1 MKRILLF
8 FIVISLVSSF
18 TSCQKDTPR
27 DMFRDFMTAVS
38 DADAE
43 TVCSYIDS
51 GSSLERYRD
60 LMLHADSE
68 SINLIRKIYSKYSYV
83 IISDNVE
90 AENAGKDTVIS
101 DINNRTMR
109 IKLTYIDL
117 AAVRSVCMSEVATGS
132 SMSMPSQTVSALIED
147 GTIDRYLL
155 TKEIDVKFVKEDG
168 VWKLPLSIINNKEL
182 NDAFLF
188 TFVSWILG

>member
-1 MKRILLF
+1 
-8 FIVISLVSSF
+8 
-18 TSCQKDTPR
+18 
-27 DMFRDFMTAVS
+27 MTAVS